1 MARRAGKR
9 RLSVFSLSF
18 LDVMSCGFGAVV
30 LIFLIIHHRADMTA
44 SVHDQDKEL
53 LSESRKLDYLI
64 ERQRETLAELRERLE
79 ATRRRIAAASAEVV
93 AKVERREARRSA
105 LAELDERTVADIE
118 DIAALRADVEDRDRE
133 VKRMQAEEEAQSGTQ
148 VYAIKGEGDRQ
159 YLTGLFVGGANV
171 LIALDASASMLDST
185 IVQILRRR
193 NMSPERQRDAP
204 KWRRAQR
211 IVEWLAAQVPI
222 ASSFQV
228 MLYNTE
234 AWFPLGDAEWR
245 DSTDPNALD
254 AALNAIEAVPPA
266 GGTSLEN
273 MITALRAMRPLPDNV
288 FLITDGLP
296 TQGVDGTRRRVVTGR
311 QRQRIFNDAVDTLPP
326 DVPVNVILLPLEGDL
341 LASASYWVLAA
352 KSGGTYMSPSRDWP

>member
-1 MARRAGKR
+1 MAGRAGKR
-9 RLSVFSLSF
+9 RFSVFSLAF

-30 LIFLIIHHRADMTA
+30 LIFLIIHHRADDTA
-44 SVHDQDKEL
+44 SVYDRDL

-64 ERQRETLAELRERLE
+64 EQEQDTLAELRERLE
-79 ATRRRIAAASAEVV
+79 AARRRIAAASAELI
-93 AKVERREARRSA
+93 AKAEQRDARRDA
-105 LAELDERTVADIE
+105 LAELDERTVAELE

-133 VKRMQAEEEAQSGTQ
+133 VKRLQAEEEAQSGVQ
-148 VYAIKGEGDRQ
+148 VRTIKGEGDRQ
-159 YLTGLFVGGANV
+159 YLTGLFVGGDNV

-185 IVQILRRR
+185 IVQIVRRR
-193 NMSPERQRDAP
+193 NMSPERQREAP

-228 MLYNTE
+228 LLYNTE
-234 AWFPLGDAEWR
+234 AWFPLGDGEWR
-245 DSTDPNALD
+245 DSTDPDALDTALEALD
-254 AALNAIEAVPPA
+254 AVTPA

-273 MITALRAMRPLPDNV
+273 MIDALRAMRPPPDNV

-296 TQGVDGTRRRVVTGR
+296 TQGADGTRRRVVTGR
-311 QRQRIFNDAVDTLPP
+311 QRQRIFNDAVDQLPAS
-326 DVPVNVILLPLEGDL
+326 VPVNVILLPLEGDL

-352 KSGGTYMSPSRDWP
+352 RSGGTYMSPSQDWP

>member
-1 MARRAGKR
+1 MAGRAGKR
-9 RLSVFSLSF
+9 RFSVFSLAF

-30 LIFLIIHHRADMTA
+30 LIFLIIHHRADDTA
-44 SVHDQDKEL
+44 SVYDRDL

-64 ERQRETLAELRERLE
+64 EQEQDTLAELRERLE
-79 ATRRRIAAASAEVV
+79 AARRRIAAASAELI
-93 AKVERREARRSA
+93 AKAEQRDARRDA
-105 LAELDERTVADIE
+105 LAELDERTVAELE

-133 VKRMQAEEEAQSGTQ
+133 VKRLQAEEEAQSGVQ
-148 VYAIKGEGDRQ
+148 VRTIKGEGDRQ
-159 YLTGLFVGGANV
+159 YLTGLFVGGDNV

-185 IVQILRRR
+185 IVQIVRRR
-193 NMSPERQRDAP
+193 NMSPERQREAP

-228 MLYNTE
+228 LLYNTE
-234 AWFPLGDAEWR
+234 AWFPLGDGEWR
-245 DSTDPNALD
+245 DSTDPDALD
-254 AALNAIEAVPPA
+254 TALEALEAVTPA

-273 MITALRAMRPLPDNV
+273 MIDALRAMRPPPDNV

-296 TQGVDGTRRRVVTGR
+296 TQGADGTRRRVVTGR
-311 QRQRIFNDAVDTLPP
+311 QRQRIFNDAVDQLPAS
-326 DVPVNVILLPLEGDL
+326 VPVNVILLPLEGDL

-352 KSGGTYMSPSRDWP
+352 RSGGTYMSPSQDWP